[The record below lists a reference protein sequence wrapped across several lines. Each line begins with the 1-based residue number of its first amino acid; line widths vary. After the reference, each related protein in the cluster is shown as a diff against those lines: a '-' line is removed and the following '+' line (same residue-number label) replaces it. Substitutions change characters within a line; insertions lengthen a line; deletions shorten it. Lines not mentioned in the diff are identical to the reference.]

1 VVANEVTIL
10 LENLSEISVNA
21 ATPTDLNGRNL
32 MTHKEKDTIIQK
44 SKSLSKTQEEI
55 DELEYDDGSYDGI
68 ELEYT
73 ATY

>member
-1 VVANEVTIL
+1 
-10 LENLSEISVNA
+10 
-21 ATPTDLNGRNL
+21 

-68 ELEYT
+68 ELDYT